1 MDWDKVKEDTYYKC
15 RKLESDARNDA
26 DPDKWEEYAD
36 IKSIKGSYVLGIYGY
51 MNAAFLSEIK
61 KEIDKSISYYKKAFK
76 FAIKAE
82 YKELI
87 IILGYKM
94 AQLYEQEKK
103 WTDCITVYEEAAEFC
118 DIQGEHFLSAD
129 AYEHAAEMIAL
140 SGKDVSNYTK
150 PIDLWKRN
158 ITHWEEEDHIH
169 DAVWSREHI
178 ELYKKLFGIKK

>member
-15 RKLESDARNDA
+15 RKLESDARNDV

-36 IKSIKGSYVLGIYGY
+36 IKSIKGSYILGIYGY
-51 MNAAFLSEIK
+51 MNAASLLEIK
-61 KEIDKSISYYKKAFK
+61 KEIDEAISYYKKAFK
-76 FAIKAE
+76 IAVKVK
-82 YKELI
+82 YKELVV
-87 IILGYKM
+87 ILGYKM

-103 WTDCITVYEEAAEFC
+103 WAECISIYEEVAEFC
-118 DIQGEHFLSAD
+118 DIP
-129 AYEHAAEMIAL
+129 
-140 SGKDVSNYTK
+140 NYTK